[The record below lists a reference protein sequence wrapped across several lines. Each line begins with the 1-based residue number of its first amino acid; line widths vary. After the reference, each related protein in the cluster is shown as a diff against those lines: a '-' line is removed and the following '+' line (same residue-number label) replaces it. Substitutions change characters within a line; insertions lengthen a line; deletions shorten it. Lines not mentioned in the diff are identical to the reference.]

1 MDGYFELKS
10 QGALQKADI
19 VVVDDNKDNLRILSG
34 ILKIAGHAPRPVSSG
49 EMALSAIGVKP
60 PELVLLDIMMPGMDG
75 FEVCRRLKSAEET
88 RNIPVIFISALDDI
102 DEKLRAFDAGGVDY
116 VVKPFQEAEVL
127 ARVETHLKLVRAG
140 EALRK
145 SDAENRRLQKAKSL
159 SRMAG
164 AIAHQFNNYLHAVLG
179 NLELGLEYLPDAEKT
194 RRAMEAAMA
203 SAEKAADVSR
213 MMLTYTGQA
222 HGRHE
227 TVNLSDYC
235 RVNFHLFRAGMP
247 ASVSL
252 EPALPE
258 PGPFVRANTDLLE
271 QLFLHL
277 LNNAR
282 ESMADSAGTIR
293 IGLETV
299 QPGDIPEVN
308 RFPVDWHPGNTP
320 YACLVITDEGHGIS
334 PADMENIFDPFFST
348 QFTGRGMGLPAV
360 LGIAGVHGGGISVT
374 STPGRG
380 TAFRVYLP
388 LADDAA
394 AREAAFEPQTARPGR
409 PETILVAE
417 DEDIVRELI
426 SEYLQNRGYRVI
438 EAEDGRQALEKFRMH
453 QAEIG
458 LVITDL
464 TMPNM
469 DGWETMAAMR
479 ELSPELYVILS
490 SGHDEAK
497 VMAGAGS
504 EQPHAFL
511 RKPYDMKALFRE
523 VEKGLRHGDAG

>member
-1 MDGYFELKS
+1 MDGYSELKS
-10 QGALQKADI
+10 RDAMKKADI

-34 ILKIAGHAPRPVSSG
+34 ILKIGGHAPRPVSSG

-75 FEVCRRLKSAEET
+75 FEVCRRLKSAEAT

-102 DEKLRAFDAGGVDY
+102 EEKLLAFDAGGVDY

-127 ARVETHLKLVRAG
+127 ARVETHLMLVRAG

-145 SDAENRRLQKAKSL
+145 SEAENRRLQKARSL
-159 SRMAG
+159 ARMAG

-179 NLELGLEYLPDAEKT
+179 NLELGMDYLPDVENT
-194 RRAMEAAMA
+194 RRAMASAME

-222 HGRHE
+222 HGRLE
-227 TVNLSDYC
+227 TVNLSAYC
-235 RVNFHLFRAGMP
+235 RINLHLFRAGMP
-247 ASVSL
+247 ESVVL
-252 EPALPE
+252 APALPVQ
-258 PGPFVRANTDLLE
+258 GPFVQANTDLLE
-271 QLFLHL
+271 QMLLEL

-282 ESMADSAGTIR
+282 EAMADSAGTIR
-293 IGLETV
+293 LGVETV
-299 QPGDIPEVN
+299 LPEDIPGSH
-308 RFPVDWHPGNTP
+308 RFPVDWTPGHTP
-320 YACLVITDEGHGIS
+320 HACLVIADEGCGIS
-334 PADMENIFDPFFST
+334 SSDMENIFDPFFST
-348 QFTGRGMGLPAV
+348 HFTGRGMGLPAA
-360 LGIAGVHGGGISVT
+360 LGIAGIHGGGISVK
-374 STPGRG
+374 SSPGKG
-380 TAFRVYLP
+380 TAFRVYIP
-388 LADDAA
+388 VDENAPE
-394 AREAAFEPQTARPGR
+394 REAAFAPQSAKPDRPG
-409 PETILVAE
+409 TVLVAE

-426 SEYLQNRGYRVI
+426 SEYLENRGYRVI
-438 EAEDGRQALEKFRMH
+438 QAEDGRQALEKFRMH

-479 ELSPELYVILS
+479 ELEPELYVILS

-511 RKPYDMKALFRE
+511 RKPCDMKTLARE
-523 VEKGLRHGDAG
+523 VEKGFRQKGAG

>member
-1 MDGYFELKS
+1 MDGYFELINH
-10 QGALQKADI
+10 GALQKADI

-34 ILKIAGHAPRPVSSG
+34 ILKIGGHSPRPVSSG
-49 EMALSAIGVKP
+49 EMALSAIDAKP

-75 FEVCRRLKSAEET
+75 FEVCRRLKSAGDT

-102 DEKLRAFDAGGVDY
+102 AEKLRAFDTGGVDY

-127 ARVETHLKLVRAG
+127 ARVETHLKLVRAWK
-140 EALRK
+140 ALRK
-145 SDAENRRLQKAKSL
+145 SEAENRRLQKAKSL
-159 SRMAG
+159 ARMAG

-179 NLELGLEYLPDAEKT
+179 NLELGMEYLPDAEKT
-194 RRAMEAAMA
+194 RRAMEAAMD

-222 HGRHE
+222 HGRQE
-227 TVNLSDYC
+227 TVSLSDYC
-235 RVNFHLFRAGMP
+235 RVNLHLFQAGMP
-247 ASVSL
+247 ESVVL
-252 EPALPE
+252 EPVLPDR
-258 PGPFVRANTDLLE
+258 GPFVRANADLLE
-271 QLFLHL
+271 QLLLHL
-277 LNNAR
+277 LENAR
-282 ESMADSAGTIR
+282 ESMAGSAGTIR
-293 IGLETV
+293 LGVETV
-299 QPGDIPEVN
+299 SSEDIPGFN
-308 RFPVDWHPGNTP
+308 RFPVDWEPGSVP
-320 YACLVITDEGHGIS
+320 HACLVIADEGRGIS

-348 QFTGRGMGLPAV
+348 HFTGRGMGLPAA
-360 LGIAGVHGGGISVT
+360 LGIAGIHGGGIAVKSVY
-374 STPGRG
+374 GKG
-380 TAFRVYLP
+380 AEFRVYIP
-388 LADDAA
+388 VAEDAPVRDPGFTPRGA
-394 AREAAFEPQTARPGR
+394 QPDRPA
-409 PETILVAE
+409 TVLVAE
-417 DEDIVRELI
+417 DEDIVRGLI
-426 SEYLQNRGYRVI
+426 SEYLENRGYRVI

-479 ELSPELYVILS
+479 ALAPGLYVILS

-511 RKPYDMKALFRE
+511 RKPYDMKDLARE
-523 VEKGLRHGDAG
+523 VEKGFRHGDAG

>member
-49 EMALSAIGVKP
+49 EMALSAIGAKP
-60 PELVLLDIMMPGMDG
+60 PELVLLDIMMPEMDG
-75 FEVCRRLKSAEET
+75 FEVCRRLKSAEDT

-102 DEKLRAFDAGGVDY
+102 GEKLRAFDAGGVDY

-179 NLELGLEYLPDAEKT
+179 NLELGMDYLPDAEKT
-194 RRAMEAAMA
+194 RRAMASAMA
-203 SAEKAADVSR
+203 SAEKAAEVSR

-222 HGRHE
+222 YGRQE
-227 TVNLSDYC
+227 TVNLSDFC
-235 RVNFHLFRAGMP
+235 RINLHLFRAGLP
-247 ASVSL
+247 ESVSL
-252 EPALPE
+252 EPALPDR
-258 PGPFVRANTDLLE
+258 GPFVQANTDLLE

-293 IGLETV
+293 IGVETV
-299 QPGDIPEVN
+299 QPDDIPDAN
-308 RFPVDWHPGNTP
+308 RFPVDWEPGNTP
-320 YACLVITDEGHGIS
+320 YACLVIADEGCGIS
-334 PADMENIFDPFFST
+334 PSDMENIFDPFFST

-360 LGIAGVHGGGISVT
+360 LGIAGIHGGGISVK
-374 STPGRG
+374 SVPGRG
-380 TAFRVYLP
+380 SAFRVYLP

-453 QAEIG
+453 RAEIG

-469 DGWETMAAMR
+469 DGWETMAAIR

-511 RKPYDMKALFRE
+511 RKPYDMKDLARE
-523 VEKGLRHGDAG
+523 VEKGFRKKGAG